1 MSANDYV
8 QIVENN
14 VGKFEVSDGDM
25 DTDWHSIIGIT
36 PTLKKAI
43 LMAKRYMKK
52 RISEGCPVEYG
63 MEIYFK
69 EEREVKK

>member
-14 VGKFEVSDGDM
+14 EGKFEVSTCDM
-25 DTDWHSIIGIT
+25 DSDWHELIGIASE
-36 PTLKKAI
+36 LKKAI
-43 LMAKRYMKK
+43 LIAKKYMKE
-52 RISEGCPVEYG
+52 REEENCPVEYG

-69 EEREVKK
+69 EEK

>member
-14 VGKFEVSDGDM
+14 EGKFEVSTCDM
-25 DTDWHSIIGIT
+25 ESDWHELIGIESE
-36 PTLKKAI
+36 LKKAI
-43 LMAKRYMKK
+43 LMAKKYMKE
-52 RISEGCPVEYG
+52 REDEGYAVEYG

-69 EEREVKK
+69 EEK